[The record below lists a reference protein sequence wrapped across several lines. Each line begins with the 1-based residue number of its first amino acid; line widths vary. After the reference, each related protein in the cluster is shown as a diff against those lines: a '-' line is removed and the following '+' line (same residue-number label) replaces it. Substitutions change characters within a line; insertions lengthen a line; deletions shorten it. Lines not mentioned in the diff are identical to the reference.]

1 MDVEWDVADFNAH
14 YAEFRRTGSLDSAAA
29 AAALHSGEYLGGED
43 WGWSDYS
50 AGNLSKKYLEMQK
63 TRALKL
69 RDQGRILEMREIAL
83 SLVQK
88 HLADGEVQR
97 LLLEEAFRTEGAVGV
112 RRQMEEFARLY
123 REDYELEVGP
133 EVAAFCK
140 GKGVKPE

>member
-1 MDVEWDVADFNAH
+1 
-14 YAEFRRTGSLDSAAA
+14 
-29 AAALHSGEYLGGED
+29 
-43 WGWSDYS
+43 
-50 AGNLSKKYLEMQK
+50 MQK